1 MKHHTPAEYIEEA
14 ETDRVVGHAEGPAPG
29 PRFLILAGM
38 HGNEPAGVEAL
49 QRVFDMLE
57 RRDAVVRG
65 TVLGLRANLPA
76 LREGVRYIDEDMNRI
91 WFPRILEQVDTTPA
105 GELESSERR
114 EIKKLLPLIG
124 EEVLGGGTS
133 NGSSG
138 GSENILVDLHSFS
151 AEGHIF
157 AITAP
162 RSRHIDFLSH
172 LHVPMVF
179 GIEESL
185 RGAALRYFQDRG
197 FLTYAFE
204 GGQHRNDLTVDN
216 TVAALLLAMSKSGV
230 IDTGRLPDFEG
241 YHQHLRRQTRVLP
254 VKSDLVYQHIIQPG
268 DRFRMRPDYRN
279 FQPVKEGEW
288 LASDREGRIVARCD
302 GYLLMPLYQNQGND
316 GFFIVRART

>member
-1 MKHHTPAEYIEEA
+1 MKHTLAEHIEEA
-14 ETDRVVGHAEGPAPG
+14 EADRVVGHAEGPVPG
-29 PRFLILAGM
+29 PRFLILGGM

-49 QRVFDMLE
+49 QQVFGMME
-57 RRDAVVRG
+57 RHGAVVRG

-91 WFPRILEQVDTTPA
+91 WFPRILEQVRGTPA
-105 GELESSERR
+105 GELDSSERR
-114 EIKKLLPLIG
+114 QIKKLLPLIG
-124 EEVLGGGTS
+124 ESALPYGDH
-133 NGSSG
+133 G
-138 GSENILVDLHSFS
+138 GSPDNILVDLHSFS

-162 RSRHIDFLSH
+162 RQNHVDFLSH

-197 FLTYAFE
+197 YLTYAFE

-216 TVAALLLAMSKSGV
+216 TVAALLLALSKAGI
-230 IDTGRLPDFEG
+230 IDSGRLPDFEE
-241 YHQHLRRQTRVLP
+241 YHHHLRRQTRVLP